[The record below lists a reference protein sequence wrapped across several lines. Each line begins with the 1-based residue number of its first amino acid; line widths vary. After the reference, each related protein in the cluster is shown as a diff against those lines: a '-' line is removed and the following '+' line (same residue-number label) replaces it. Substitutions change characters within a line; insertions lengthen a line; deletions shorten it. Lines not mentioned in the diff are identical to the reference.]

1 MKALRVAASGCLA
14 AVLLGLAVLA
24 ALITLVVKVALL
36 PLGVFGGAGTDSAAG
51 AAAPSASALAD
62 IPPGYLSL
70 YQQAAATCPGLP
82 WTVLAAIGKVESDHG
97 RAPSLVSS
105 AGALGPMQF
114 LPATW
119 TSYGAGGDIWNPN
132 DAIPAA
138 ARYLCA
144 SGARD
149 GKDMRGAVFAYNHAG
164 WYVDNVLAQA
174 AAYTA
179 PAPATNTAP
188 GAPGSAA
195 QTAIAFAQAA
205 IGTPYLWGGDG
216 PVEGGFDCSG
226 LTKAAYAAAGVT
238 LPRVAQ
244 DQYAAGPQV
253 PYGAPLMPGDLVFYG
268 TASNI
273 HHVGLY
279 VGDGKMIDA
288 PFTGALV
295 RLERFRW
302 VGDDY
307 YGATRPGNQKVSP

>member
-1 MKALRVAASGCLA
+1 MKALRIAAGGCLA

-24 ALITLVVKVALL
+24 AVITLVVKLALL
-36 PLGVFGGAGTDSAAG
+36 PLGVFGGAGAGGAAG
-51 AAAPSASALAD
+51 AAAPSAHALAD
-62 IPPGYLSL
+62 IPPAYLTL

-114 LPATW
+114 MPATW
-119 TSYGAGGDIWNPN
+119 TSYGANGDIWNPN

-149 GKDMRGAVFAYNHAG
+149 SKDVYGAVFAYNHAD
-164 WYVDNVLAQA
+164 WYVDKVLTQA

-179 PAPATNTAP
+179 PAPNTAP

-195 QTAIAFAQAA
+195 QTAIAFARAA

-253 PYGAPLMPGDLVFYG
+253 PYGAPLLPGDLVFYG
-268 TASNI
+268 TANNI

-279 VGDGKMIDA
+279 IGDGTMIDA

-295 RLERFRW
+295 RPEPFRW

-307 YGATRPGNQKVSP
+307 YGATRPAPAANTP